1 MRKITD
7 TITYLFSFLIG
18 FGVVTYNQSENRSFV
33 KSLFCK
39 CAQFSGRYRFLRTMI
54 WIVEIQTCYFSY
66 RINRMAKVSNDS
78 SFSLLFFAFDI
89 EDHPVFSAIFADI
102 AFRQDRVSDNGEG
115 KDCDNGKTHWKNE
128 TGKNIPAGM
137 RSLLWIIP
145 NGSEEILLFHSC
157 G

>member
-1 MRKITD
+1 
-7 TITYLFSFLIG
+7 
-18 FGVVTYNQSENRSFV
+18 
-33 KSLFCK
+33 
-39 CAQFSGRYRFLRTMI
+39 MI